1 MSEPD
6 AGMPERTEQPML
18 LMPIEKVS
26 WLLSMRAPALAA
38 NDFPIDKPSS
48 KHKRETAEADHRMV
62 SQCEAKAWTEGVTRK
77 ERVDAK
83 ESK

>member
-1 MSEPD
+1 MPD
-6 AGMPERTEQPML
+6 KNAQPAFAVPM
-18 LMPIEKVS
+18 EKVS

-62 SQCEAKAWTEGVTRK
+62 SQWEPKAWMEGVTRN